1 MAFHTAVWMDN
12 YVDYVSYLTDLDTV
26 SNLNDYT
33 MIEKMDLYP
42 GQTARAD

>member
-12 YVDYVSYLTDLDTV
+12 YADYVSFLTDLETV

-33 MIEKMDLYP
+33 TL
-42 GQTARAD
+42 